1 MHVSDSQAREHLA
14 ASARAAGITAAAEL
28 PAHRFLEI
36 DELRLHY
43 LEWGSAD
50 APPMLFL
57 HGGWLTAHT
66 WDLTCLHLQ
75 RSYRCL
81 ALDLRGHGDSGWS
94 DPGNYSVGDNAAD
107 LATVIDR
114 LQLGRCL
121 VVGQSFGAIVAL
133 CHAIDTGAN
142 LAGLVVID
150 TGPTIDW
157 DGGAARVSEFV
168 SAKTRFTS
176 VDEVIDQALAFNPR
190 RRRDLLD
197 TSIRYNL
204 RVNPDGTYSWR
215 YDSRDIDGRLSRLRT
230 VLTSMGERLH
240 RVTCPTLV
248 VRGEQSDV
256 FSPAD
261 SEYMRRTLPQ
271 AQAITIPNAAHTVQ
285 GDNPLALA
293 QAIELFAR
301 TVYPAGSEADGTGEP
316 PG

>member
-1 MHVSDSQAREHLA
+1 MYVSDSQALEHLA
-14 ASARAAGITAAAEL
+14 ASARAAGIAAAAEL
-28 PAHRFLEI
+28 PAHRVLQT

-43 LEWGSAD
+43 LEWGAAD

-66 WDLTCLHLQ
+66 WDLTCLYLK

-94 DPGNYSVGDNAAD
+94 DAGNYSVADNAAD
-107 LATVIDR
+107 LAQVIER
-114 LQLGRCL
+114 LELGRCL

-150 TGPTIDW
+150 TGPTVNW
-157 DGGAARVSEFV
+157 DGGAARVTDFV
-168 SAKTRFTS
+168 SVKTRFAS

-204 RVNPDGTYSWR
+204 RGNPDGTYSWR
-215 YDSRDIDGRLSRLRT
+215 YDARDIGGRLSRLRT
-230 VLTSMGERLH
+230 VLTSMGERLD

-248 VRGEQSDV
+248 VRGEESDV

-261 SEYMRRTLPQ
+261 SEYMRNALPQ
-271 AQAITIPNAAHTVQ
+271 AQAVTIPDAAHTVQ

-293 QAIELFAR
+293 QAIERFAGAA
-301 TVYPAGSEADGTGEP
+301 YPARP
-316 PG
+316 QP